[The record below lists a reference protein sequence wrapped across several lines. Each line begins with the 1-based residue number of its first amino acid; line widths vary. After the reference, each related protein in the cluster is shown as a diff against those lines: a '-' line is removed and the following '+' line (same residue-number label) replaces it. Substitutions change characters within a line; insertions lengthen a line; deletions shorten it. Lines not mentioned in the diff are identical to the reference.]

1 MLFKLFHQ
9 IFWSQVTSF
18 TNKVPERTGIAAE
31 TAGLAAS
38 QKALAS
44 ISGEIRK
51 RVIDELEIWHRKM
64 HIQQMNGD
72 SESSQSVSKFESQ
85 AEPLQQSCQQISS
98 FMASPAARGQSG
110 PSSTNP
116 QLSSEG
122 PAPLFPLEISEPPTG
137 SIGEFLSEAVSISG
151 AHESVVPEHEV
162 LSSNVDRQEVSPQHV
177 IIKDG
182 SYTVMSETSSSEKV
196 AKHITAAK
204 RQLSFSLK
212 GRTFTGH
219 KDTLG
224 KQPGLGHAVDHVATT
239 VQEKVVC
246 RPEEP
251 GSGGDKPDIIS
262 PEELP
267 INACQQGQ
275 RNESPHLEDLL
286 MERQRKVPIVP
297 GREVFCEQET
307 GFMSHLQK
315 RLTDYFRAIA
325 SNGEYELPALIH
337 ASQIEAKERTVDRH
351 SSMTGKQ
358 ELSGSM
364 SLANRLTEACA
375 KAYDCCSRDPFV
387 DANRHL
393 LRHHLAAICFSM
405 EGLLL
410 QITGVAPPG
419 GFDAFVF
426 EPDSRSQN
434 LR

>member
-1 MLFKLFHQ
+1 VLFKLFHQ

-18 TNKVPERTGIAAE
+18 TNKVPEQTGIAAE

-51 RVIDELEIWHRKM
+51 RVIDELEMWHRKM
-64 HIQQMNGD
+64 HMQQMNGD
-72 SESSQSVSKFESQ
+72 SESSQSVGKFESQ

-98 FMASPAARGQSG
+98 FMASLATRGQSG

-122 PAPLFPLEISEPPTG
+122 PAPLFPLGISEPPTG
-137 SIGEFLSEAVSISG
+137 SMVEFLSEAVSISG

-177 IIKDG
+177 IVKDG

-204 RQLSFSLK
+204 RQLSFSLR
-212 GRTFTGH
+212 GRTFTGD

-224 KQPGLGHAVDHVATT
+224 KQPALGHAVDHVAT

-246 RPEEP
+246 RREEP
-251 GSGGDKPDIIS
+251 GSGGDELVIIS

-275 RNESPHLEDLL
+275 RNESLRLEDLL

-307 GFMSHLQK
+307 GLMSQLQE
-315 RLTDYFRAIA
+315 RLTDYLRAIA
-325 SNGEYELPALIH
+325 SNGEYELPALDH
-337 ASQIEAKERTVDRH
+337 PSQIEPKERTVDRH
-351 SSMTGKQ
+351 SSMIGKQ

-410 QITGVAPPG
+410 QITGVAPSG

-426 EPDSRSQN
+426 EPDSQSQN

>member
-1 MLFKLFHQ
+1 MVLFKLLHQ

-18 TNKVPERTGIAAE
+18 TNKVPEQPGIAAE

-44 ISGEIRK
+44 VSGEIRK

-72 SESSQSVSKFESQ
+72 SESLQSVGKFESQ

-110 PSSTNP
+110 SSTNP
-116 QLSSEG
+116 QLFSEG
-122 PAPLFPLEISEPPTG
+122 PAPLFPLGISEPPTG

-177 IIKDG
+177 IVKDG

-196 AKHITAAK
+196 VKHITAAK
-204 RQLSFSLK
+204 RQLSFSLR
-212 GRTFTGH
+212 GRTFTGD

-224 KQPGLGHAVDHVATT
+224 KQPALGHAVDHVAT
-239 VQEKVVC
+239 VQEKVLC

-251 GSGGDKPDIIS
+251 GSGGDEPVIIS

-267 INACQQGQ
+267 INACQQRQ
-275 RNESPHLEDLL
+275 RNESPCLEDLS
-286 MERQRKVPIVP
+286 MERQRTVPIVP

-307 GFMSHLQK
+307 GFMSQLQE

-325 SNGEYELPALIH
+325 SNGEYELPALDH
-337 ASQIEAKERTVDRH
+337 RSQIEPKERTVDRH
-351 SSMTGKQ
+351 SSMIGKQ

-364 SLANRLTEACA
+364 SLTNRLTEACA
-375 KAYDCCSRDPFV
+375 KAYDSCSRDLFV

>member
-1 MLFKLFHQ
+1 
-9 IFWSQVTSF
+9 
-18 TNKVPERTGIAAE
+18 
-31 TAGLAAS
+31 
-38 QKALAS
+38 LAS

-85 AEPLQQSCQQISS
+85 AEPLQQSCQRISS

-122 PAPLFPLEISEPPTG
+122 PAPLFPLGISEPPTG
-137 SIGEFLSEAVSISG
+137 SMGEFLSEAVSISG

-177 IIKDG
+177 IVKDG

-204 RQLSFSLK
+204 RQLSFSLR
-212 GRTFTGH
+212 GRTFTGD

-224 KQPGLGHAVDHVATT
+224 KQPGLGHVVDHVAT

-246 RPEEP
+246 RPE
-251 GSGGDKPDIIS
+251 DKPVIIS

-275 RNESPHLEDLL
+275 RNESPCLEDLL

-307 GFMSHLQK
+307 GFMSQLQE

-325 SNGEYELPALIH
+325 SNGEYELLALGH
-337 ASQIEAKERTVDRH
+337 ASQIELKERTVDRH
-351 SSMTGKQ
+351 SSMIGKQ

-410 QITGVAPPG
+410 QITGVAPPR